1 MANDKSSEVDEE
13 RESTSKEFVAESS
26 TRARNRT
33 VMLTPEITGQVRAR
47 LAQDSTQ
54 TTPSFSLGSPAAG
67 GNGDFESV
75 ARPTQSGEAGFAR
88 PTQII
93 TPSNAPSSGGYAAP
107 AASQRGAASHAAA
120 HAPVEH
126 KASGTVVWLKLSP
139 VVGFLVSYDS
149 NENGDVYDLRSGRL
163 IVSSEPAAGNYM
175 LVRHDTV
182 SPMHAI
188 LRITSSGEIQVLD
201 QLSEHGTKIKRY
213 GSEEVEELSGEK
225 GTVEH
230 GDVLMFGERVFH
242 VCLVMGN

>member
-1 MANDKSSEVDEE
+1 MANDKGSEVDEE

-54 TTPSFSLGSPAAG
+54 TTPSFSLGSPASG
-67 GNGDFESV
+67 TNGEFESV
-75 ARPTQSGEAGFAR
+75 ARPSAPSEGGFAR

-93 TPSNAPSSGGYAAP
+93 TPSNAPASGGYAAP
-107 AASQRGAASHAAA
+107 AAHRAAAAPGISHAAVDNKSA
-120 HAPVEH
+120 
-126 KASGTVVWLKLSP
+126 GNVVWHKLSP
-139 VVGFLVSYDS
+139 IVGFLVSYDS

-188 LRITSSGEIQVLD
+188 LRITASGEIQVLD
-201 QLSEHGTKIKRY
+201 QLSEHGTKIRRY

>member
-1 MANDKSSEVDEE
+1 MANDKGGEMDEE

-54 TTPSFSLGSPAAG
+54 TTPSFTLGSSASSS

-75 ARPTQSGEAGFAR
+75 GRPAPASEGGFAR

-93 TPSNAPSSGGYAAP
+93 APSSTPIAAGYAAP
-107 AASQRGAASHAAA
+107 SSVGRNTAMTPPPPIDQRN
-120 HAPVEH
+120 
-126 KASGTVVWLKLSP
+126 ASGSVVWHKLSP

-175 LVRHDTV
+175 LVKHDTV

-188 LRITSSGEIQVLD
+188 LRITASGEIQVLD

-225 GTVEH
+225 GSVEH